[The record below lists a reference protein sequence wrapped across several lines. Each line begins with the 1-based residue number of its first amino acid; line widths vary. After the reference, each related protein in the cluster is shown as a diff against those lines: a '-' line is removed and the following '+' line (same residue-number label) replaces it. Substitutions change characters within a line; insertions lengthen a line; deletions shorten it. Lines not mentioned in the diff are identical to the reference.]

1 MVIVQAARRVNKT
14 SNQSHAPMVDDASDP
29 AGALPPNPRDFL
41 GIGSENHLFIAP
53 KTIPMMAQG
62 ETDEG
67 SVGTQPSLP
76 FCAILDV
83 RSTPESFRCGR

>member
-14 SNQSHAPMVDDASDP
+14 SNQSHAPKVDDASDP

-41 GIGSENHLFIAP
+41 GIGSENHLSIEP

-62 ETDEG
+62 ETDKG
-67 SVGTQPSLP
+67 SVGTQPSIL
-76 FCAILDV
+76 FLCDLRCA
-83 RSTPESFRCGR
+83 